1 MSLLPFAVMIRRF
14 FLTTTLAVLVVP
26 GTAVAAEFQPVF
38 LAVRSRDRV
47 TPVGVKRE
55 HPIYNLTGWKRADG
69 RVVHDVFDIGDVIVL
84 DRPTVT
90 AAAGVTR
97 WHFTHDDIEIKA
109 EVAGGR
115 VQYSFMVNKP
125 GQWSVAFAGAPAAAL
140 DTVIELFQPLV
151 WNGRRLPEASFLI
164 PDDICSIPG
173 CLVQTAPGT
182 VGIMADPRQFPY
194 EMPNGRNRRFGVT
207 VRNQQGMAQPLV
219 FAPFPGSAEA
229 ALTAGES
236 RSFSIVLVDDTRP
249 LTATFEAVARQVCGF
264 RDRRENTL
272 TSLNR
277 AFEAIVDFATGPAGR
292 FDPANRA
299 YSYPDSEGTV
309 KNVSALHP
317 LTLAMVTDDERLFHE
332 QGIPIL
338 EYLLSREKFL
348 FALSD
353 ETKSSQ
359 IPSRRLAG
367 PAMPVSEL
375 AALHRITHGTN
386 LYFLACAERLS
397 AVDRTLNIDWVS
409 PGGSWQSDLWLSR
422 ATGER
427 TRLDMARTK
436 AENAIAARIDRQPT
450 DFAEAGTGTFFDY
463 MLPPWKELYELWL
476 ETRDPRHLAAAHKAA
491 RQYAQLVWFYPAV
504 PEDDVV
510 VNERGFA
517 PRRGRPDDPG
527 LVPASRE
534 TVPAWRVSEQ
544 GLICEGNGTV
554 ARLAIYLA
562 THAPLFMR
570 LSHDTADPF
579 LHDIARSAIVG
590 RFAGFPGYHFNTQY
604 STAQEKADF
613 TSHPLDE
620 LKVTTSM
627 HYNHSLPMA
636 ALVLDYLFSDAYAR
650 SRGAIEFPAEFA
662 EGYAYLGGR
671 VYGKPGRFHDQKN
684 VLPWMPK
691 GLVTTD
697 NVQVNYVA
705 GRGEESLCVALMN
718 QCDRPLEDVAVTID
732 LSRFA
737 RPSGMVVAEVWQ
749 DGVKMPATVPVEGG
763 RIHVPIVPHG
773 LTSLVIKGLVPMPT
787 FQNKLWSQPGGGRGT
802 SDLTVAMPCG
812 SARAITLSFG
822 ERLSWVYAYV
832 ECRASDVKQVRL
844 TIDHGG
850 AVSHHTDDT
859 YPFEFSVPDSP
870 HDQPARVRFEIEDAS
885 GTVHRSDFAAL
896 STSASLLD
904 RAVEDQEL
912 IKSNGRL
919 ADIRNKGPNPYLE
932 GFPPPRPFHEKYEV
946 ALVRNAAG
954 LLVKAESEYER
965 ADAEVVRF
973 LKSNYIPAIRKT
985 MQLEESAISG
995 VRPAARPA
1003 EADLEVHENVTYN
1016 VLGER
1021 ALLLDLYTPK
1031 TRPAATL
1038 PVVIFVHGGG
1048 WLDGSHRTNR
1058 PVAMSL
1064 AKRGFA
1070 CIAVEY
1076 RLGREARFPA
1086 AVWDVKAAVRWVRK
1100 NAAAYNLD
1108 PAVIIVAGG
1117 SAGGN
1122 IAGLVGV
1129 TNGDP
1134 RFEGDG
1140 QHRDVSSDVSGV
1152 IALDGAIGVVS
1163 GNWAA
1168 FPDKDPWLYNE
1179 AVPLFH
1185 MIERN
1190 QCPPLLFVKAGRPL
1204 SAWIEANIAD
1214 SHSQHIHFRWP
1225 HAFECFDP
1233 SKDEIV
1239 DVLAGHV
1246 RNVATAE
1253 RLQDSPTP

>member
-1 MSLLPFAVMIRRF
+1 MKQLPIAIFLLRALVVI
-14 FLTTTLAVLVVP
+14 TLALP
-26 GTAVAAEFQPVF
+26 LAPERGRAADFQPVF
-38 LAVRSRDRV
+38 FAIRAGETV
-47 TPVGVKRE
+47 TPAGVKWE
-55 HPIYNLTGWKRADG
+55 HPVYNLTGWKRADG
-69 RVVHDVFDIGDVIVL
+69 RVVLDVFGIGDVIVL
-84 DRPTVT
+84 DRPVVSRT
-90 AAAGVTR
+90 GDVTR
-97 WHFTHDDIEIKA
+97 WNFTHEALDIDA

-115 VQYSFMVNKP
+115 LRFTFTTKKP
-125 GQWSVAFAGAPAAAL
+125 GLWTVAYAGAPAVGL
-140 DTVIELFQPLV
+140 EKVVELFQPLV

-173 CLVQTAPGT
+173 CLVQTDRGT
-182 VGIMADPRQFPY
+182 VGVMADPRQFPY

-207 VRNQQGMAQPLV
+207 VRNREGLAQPLV
-219 FAPFPGSAEA
+219 FAPFPGSPEA
-229 ALTAGES
+229 SLAAGES
-236 RSFSIVLVDDTRP
+236 RSFDLVLVDDPRP
-249 LTATFEAVARQVCGF
+249 LAAVFEAVAKDVCGF
-264 RDRRENTL
+264 RDQRENTL
-272 TSLNR
+272 VSLNR
-277 AFEAIVDFATGPAGR
+277 SLENILDFATGPAGR
-292 FDPANRA
+292 FDPVNRA

-317 LTLAMVTDDERLFHE
+317 LTLAIVTDDERLFRD

-353 ETKSSQ
+353 ETKGSQ
-359 IPSRRLAG
+359 TPSRRLTG

-375 AALHRITHGTN
+375 AALHRLTHGTN
-386 LYFLACAERLS
+386 PYFLTCAERLS
-397 AVDRTLNIDWVS
+397 AVDRMLNMEWVS
-409 PGGSWQSDLWLSR
+409 PGGSWQNDLWLFR
-422 ATGER
+422 ATREPA
-427 TRLDMARTK
+427 RLDTARTK
-436 AENAIAARIDRQPT
+436 AGEAIAARIDRQPT
-450 DFAEAGTGTFFDY
+450 DFAESGTGTFFDY

-476 ETRDPRHLAAAHKAA
+476 DTRDPRHLAAAHKAA
-491 RQYAQLVWFYPAV
+491 RQYAQMVWFYPAV

-517 PRRGRPDDPG
+517 PRRGRPDEPG
-527 LVPASRE
+527 LVPALPE

-562 THAPLFMR
+562 AHAPLFMR
-570 LSHDTADPF
+570 LSHDAADPF
-579 LHDIARSAIVG
+579 LRDIARSAIVG

-604 STAQEKADF
+604 STAQEKVDF
-613 TSHPLDE
+613 TSHPFDK

-650 SRGAIEFPAEFA
+650 SGGAIEFPAEYA

-671 VYGKPGRFHDQKN
+671 VYGQPGRFHDQEN
-684 VLPWMPK
+684 VIPWMPK

-697 NVQVNYVA
+697 SVQVNYVA

-737 RPSGMVVAEVWQ
+737 RPSGMIVAEVWK
-749 DGVKMPATVPVEGG
+749 DGVKMPATMPVAGG

-773 LTSLVIKGLVPMPT
+773 LTSLVIKGLVPMPS
-787 FQNKLWSQPGGGRGT
+787 FQDKLWSQSGGGRGT
-802 SDLTVAMPCG
+802 SDVTVAMPCG
-812 SARAITLSFG
+812 SARVIRLSFG
-822 ERLSWVYAYV
+822 ERLAWIYAYV
-832 ECRASDVKQVRL
+832 ECHARDVKQVRL
-844 TIDHGG
+844 TIDEDGT
-850 AVSHHTDDT
+850 ATHHTDDT
-859 YPFEFSVPDSP
+859 YPFEFSVPDSS

-885 GTVHRSDFAAL
+885 GAVHRSEFAPLA
-896 STSASLLD
+896 ASERLLD

-919 ADIRNKGPNPYLE
+919 ADIRKNGPNPYLQ

-946 ALVRNAAG
+946 ALVRNAEG

-965 ADAEVVRF
+965 ADAEVLRF

-985 MQLEESAISG
+985 MQLEEAAISQ
-995 VRPAARPA
+995 VRIAARPSEA
-1003 EADLEVHENVTYN
+1003 ELKVHENLTYN
-1016 VLGER
+1016 ILGER

-1031 TRPAATL
+1031 AQGNTPL
-1038 PVVIFVHGGG
+1038 PVVFFVHGGG

-1064 AKRGFA
+1064 AKKGFA

-1100 NAAAYNLD
+1100 NAATYNLD
-1108 PAVIIVAGG
+1108 PDLIIVAGG

-1140 QHRDVSSDVSGV
+1140 QHRGVSSDVSGV
-1152 IALDGAIGVVS
+1152 VALDGAVGVVS

-1185 MIERN
+1185 MIERDH
-1190 QCPPLLFVKAGRPL
+1190 CLPLLFVKAGRPL

-1246 RNVATAE
+1246 RNVADAQSVQESAT
-1253 RLQDSPTP
+1253 R